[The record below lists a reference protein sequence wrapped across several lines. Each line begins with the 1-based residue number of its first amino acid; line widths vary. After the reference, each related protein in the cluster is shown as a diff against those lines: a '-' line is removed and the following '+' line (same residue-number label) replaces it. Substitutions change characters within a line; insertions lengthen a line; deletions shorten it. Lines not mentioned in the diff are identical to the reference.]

1 MIINRIYETQNLLNV
16 WWLHV
21 NGDDRGVE
29 TVVRRW
35 LMTEDTDWCQCCID
49 ISSASMTSALI
60 TAATVRKTREISVW
74 LDRNCSYRGAD
85 KSIAQPTSW
94 CILFDGENISFDAS
108 LVIQGFPRVH
118 YFRRVFLMLKYTD
131 TTPNTYIQSWTVT
144 EIMAREVWK
153 YGSCYTLTDCQ
164 IHIETGRNMWFL

>member
-1 MIINRIYETQNLLNV
+1 MQIPNKAADYYLCHKFSLRQQLLRHGSGWFWIATASWITLFYWV
-16 WWLHV
+16 SI
-21 NGDDRGVE
+21 
-29 TVVRRW
+29 TVQLITITV
-35 LMTEDTDWCQCCID
+35 
-49 ISSASMTSALI
+49 SAS
-60 TAATVRKTREISVW
+60 
-74 LDRNCSYRGAD
+74 AD
-85 KSIAQPTSW
+85 KSLPRPTSR

-144 EIMAREVWK
+144 EIMAREVWNFD
-153 YGSCYTLTDCQ
+153 SCYTLTDCQ